1 LNTRKSPDCV
11 ARGSDNCRVN
21 TGGQPH
27 RPARP
32 PNFLFTYFQFEQNYA
47 TNMRWRC
54 CLISAIGIFSFGVIF
69 LVGAG
74 QTRAAIFTVDS
85 SKSQLTISGQVSG
98 YTFTA
103 QGPGSL
109 AAAYNG
115 TIKATI
121 SGSTIQFTGSS
132 AIAAINNGVWQPA
145 PSGTPG
151 SASADYGAQVQ
162 VFVLFFPVTSY
173 GAARNIVVDLTSPLL
188 TLTQTNFDS
197 SKLIMSIVTNSS
209 PVFDYYS
216 SSASGSVA
224 LSGSATNSI
233 PTGSS
238 ISTNGDLVRL
248 VIQINTTLTDT
259 NNDALTLTGQIVA
272 TNSLSAFVPPIITHL
287 AVTNNQNLVLTVS
300 NAYAQSQL
308 LSSTNLTTW
317 APASATIKTNGGSII
332 FTTPMSGSHLY
343 FRIQK

>member
-1 LNTRKSPDCV
+1 
-11 ARGSDNCRVN
+11 
-21 TGGQPH
+21 
-27 RPARP
+27 
-32 PNFLFTYFQFEQNYA
+32 
-47 TNMRWRC
+47 MRWRR
-54 CLISAIGIFSFGVIF
+54 CLIFAIRVFLIGVTF
-69 LVGAG
+69 LLGVG
-74 QTRAAIFTVDS
+74 QIMAAVFTVDS

-103 QGPGSL
+103 QGSGSL

-115 TIKATI
+115 TLNAIV
-121 SGSTIQFTGSS
+121 SGSAIQFTGSS
-132 AIAAINNGVWQPA
+132 AIAAITNGVWQPA
-145 PSGTPG
+145 SGGTPG
-151 SASADYGAQVQ
+151 SAPADYGAQVQ
-162 VFVLFFPVTSY
+162 VFVLFFPVTTY
-173 GAARNIVVDLTSPLL
+173 GAARNIVVDVTSPLL

-233 PTGSS
+233 ATGSS

-248 VIQINTTLTDT
+248 VIQINTTLSDT
-259 NNDALTLTGQIVA
+259 NNDALTLIGQIVA
-272 TNSLSAFVPPIITHL
+272 TNSLSASVPPIITRL

-317 APASATIKTNGGSII
+317 APASATIKTNGGSLI
-332 FTTPMSGSHLY
+332 FTTPMSGSHAY

>member
-1 LNTRKSPDCV
+1 
-11 ARGSDNCRVN
+11 
-21 TGGQPH
+21 
-27 RPARP
+27 
-32 PNFLFTYFQFEQNYA
+32 
-47 TNMRWRC
+47 M
-54 CLISAIGIFSFGVIF
+54 
-69 LVGAG
+69 VGAG
-74 QTRAAIFTVDS
+74 QTKAAVFTIDS

-109 AAAYNG
+109 TAAYNG
-115 TIKATI
+115 TINA
-121 SGSTIQFTGSS
+121 SVSSSTIQFTGSS

-145 PSGTPG
+145 PGGTPG
-151 SASADYGAQVQ
+151 SAPADYGAQVQ
-162 VFVLFFPVTSY
+162 VIVLFFPVTTY

-188 TLTQTNFDS
+188 ALTPTNFDS
-197 SKLIMSIVTNSS
+197 SKLILSFVTNSS

-224 LSGSATNSI
+224 LSGDATNSI
-233 PTGSS
+233 ATGSS

-248 VIQINTTLTDT
+248 VIQINTTLSDT
-259 NNDALTLTGQIVA
+259 NNTALTLTGQIVA
-272 TNSLSAFVPPIITHL
+272 TNSLSASVPPIITRL

-300 NAYAQSQL
+300 NAYPQSKL

-317 APASATIKTNGGSII
+317 FPASATIKTNGGFII
-332 FTTPMSGSHLY
+332 FTTPMSGPPAY